1 MELFRLS
8 SSGAVSVLYFESLL
22 ITSLKQVNK
31 LKVKC
36 SLLNN
41 SKGKANC
48 VIKKDNIKLPKDFY
62 SRKQTVANEHFS
74 LAAKLSSFL
83 WS

>member
-1 MELFRLS
+1 MELFRFS
-8 SSGAVSVLYFESLL
+8 SSSAVSVLYFESLL
-22 ITSLKQVNK
+22 IASLKQVNK
-31 LKVKC
+31 LNVKC

-41 SKGKANC
+41 SKGKASWA
-48 VIKKDNIKLPKDFY
+48 IKKNIMIPKDFY
-62 SRKQTVANEHFS
+62 SRKQIVASKHFS